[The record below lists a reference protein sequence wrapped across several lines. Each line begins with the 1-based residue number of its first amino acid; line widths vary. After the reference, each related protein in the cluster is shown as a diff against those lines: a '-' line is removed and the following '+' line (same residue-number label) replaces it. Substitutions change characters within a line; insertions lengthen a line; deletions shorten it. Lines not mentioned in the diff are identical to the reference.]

1 MSESPAAIFIPEGG
15 RFIPTELAASPW
27 GAQVLHGGP
36 PSGLLARAIEHAHAD
51 PEMHVSRITVDL
63 FRPVP
68 RQPLHTTARTVREG
82 RRIAVVEASLF
93 AGETEVSRATALLLR
108 QSEVD
113 LPGEH
118 LPAGATLPGPEGI
131 PTTGL
136 SELLAADSPAGSPR
150 PQMEGVRGF
159 HTTIEVRRVD
169 ARPGAGTAWIRIP
182 VPFVLGEE
190 TTPLVRVAATADFGN
205 ALGHIRAGASIG
217 FINADISLYLHRMP
231 VGEWVALQSHGSAQP
246 HGVGIVET
254 IVHDPSGPVGRV
266 VQALLANP
274 RNPAMMALDGTAPTA
289 AATP

>member
-1 MSESPAAIFIPEGG
+1 MSESPAAIFIPDGE

-36 PSGLLARAIEHAHAD
+36 PAGLLARAIERAHAD

-68 RQPLHTTARTVREG
+68 REPLHTTTRIVREG

-108 QSEVD
+108 QSTVD

-118 LPAGATLPGPEGI
+118 LPPAATLHRPEGI

-136 SELLAADSPAGSPR
+136 SEMLAGDATTGSPR
-150 PQMEGVRGF
+150 PRMDGVRGF

-169 ARPGAGTAWIRIP
+169 ARPGGGTAWIRIP

-190 TTPLVRVAATADFGN
+190 TSPLVRVAATADFGN

-231 VGEWVALQSHGSAQP
+231 VGEWIALQTHGSAQP
-246 HGVGIVET
+246 HGVGLVES
-254 IVHDPSGPVGRV
+254 IVHDVSGPIGRV
-266 VQALLANP
+266 DQALLANP
-274 RNPAMMALDGTAPTA
+274 RNPAMMALDGDA
-289 AATP
+289 AAAAGT